1 MQPFKTFTDEAK
13 DGFIVFTLGSFVKV
27 SSMPKETLDTFLE
40 VMAKIPRIKIVW
52 KWEGQPLKNL
62 PSNVLMI
69 DWLPQQDL
77 FTGAN
82 STKLYGSISLV
93 DRFVIT
99 ATF

>member
-69 DWLPQQDL
+69 NWLPQQDL
-77 FTGAN
+77 LGTLSQKKMRN
-82 STKLYGSISLV
+82 NLTNKTINNL
-93 DRFVIT
+93 IT
-99 ATF
+99 YS